1 MLKTFGMLKKDLKLP
16 SISNGLLKIAAV
28 LSLIIPASCGGD
40 IRNSM
45 APAAS
50 NIIKSQEALPD
61 TSFQLEWK
69 NQKRTIYFMPA
80 TSLRVKGTVLLLH
93 GWNLPPL
100 GWCESTNLCDALCS
114 SGYNIVIP
122 DMGKSMYASQFFPE
136 TMSMMREY
144 PQRTWLIDTVLPTL
158 ADEFGIFTPETDNYI
173 IGLSTG
179 ARGAF
184 AIGINCSDRF
194 DGIVM
199 LSGDYDQSLMQDD
212 NIMTYFYGDYES
224 FPERWEGTDNLYNQA
239 KTCTLPV
246 YIGHGTEDQVVPVEQ
261 SQLLYKKLAERSGVL
276 TESNFPTGFGHN
288 YEYWESETEN
298 IINWLNK
305 LKREIAAAQ

>member
-1 MLKTFGMLKKDLKLP
+1 MLKKDLKFP
-16 SISNGLLKIAAV
+16 SISNGLLKIVAI
-28 LSLIIPASCGGD
+28 LILIIPASCGGD
-40 IRNSM
+40 LKKTL
-45 APAAS
+45 APATS
-50 NIIKSQEALPD
+50 NIIESQNELPD
-61 TSFQLEWK
+61 TSIKFEWK

-80 TSLRVKGTVLLLH
+80 KGLIVKGTVLLLH

-114 SGYNIVIP
+114 AGYNIVIP

-136 TMSMMREY
+136 TMAMMREY
-144 PQRTWLIDTVLPTL
+144 PQRTWLIDTVLPAL
-158 ADEFGIFTPETDNYI
+158 ADEYGIFTPETDNFI

-184 AIGINCSDRF
+184 ALGLNCSQRF

-199 LSGDYDQSLMQDD
+199 LSGDYDQSIMQDD

-224 FPERWEGTDNLYNQA
+224 FPDRWEGTDNLFNQA
-239 KTCTLPV
+239 EGSILPI
-246 YIGHGTEDQVVPVEQ
+246 YIGHGMDDQVVPVEQ
-261 SQLLYKKLAERSGVL
+261 SQLLYKKLSEHSASDV
-276 TESNFPTGFGHN
+276 ESNFPSGYGHN

-305 LKREIAAAQ
+305 LHHEIAATK